1 MILEGVRRAKSPR
14 YVCWL
19 TDRNPNSPADSPHEN
34 DNNGIDKPARQ
45 ASPVHVLRVVN
56 RKRAGGGQLTPTF
69 RRAHAHGN
77 VSTDRPCDI
86 CHKTLPA
93 T

>member
-19 TDRNPNSPADSPHEN
+19 TDRNPNSPAGSPHEN

-45 ASPVHVLRVVN
+45 A
-56 RKRAGGGQLTPTF
+56 
-69 RRAHAHGN
+69 
-77 VSTDRPCDI
+77 
-86 CHKTLPA
+86 
-93 T
+93 